1 MSHDVFVSYC
11 QADRESAFELVAQLE
26 AQGISSWIAPR
37 DIAPA
42 VDWAAEIV
50 TAISAARLM
59 VLVFSERCNSSPQVC
74 REVERAVHRQVPVL
88 TLRLE
93 AALPTRSLEYFLST
107 QHWFDAFPSPRA
119 SHYHRVL
126 AHIRTLL
133 NPQTASAHG
142 SAPRTADQDS
152 LPEPAAAATTP
163 MGQPRDQLS
172 QGRTAPRSS
181 RTSATGSFVISAAE
195 RDALERHLA
204 YHIGPVAR
212 LLVDRALRSACGREE
227 LTALLAKEIESPA
240 DRQTF
245 VTSCRVIPH

>member
-1 MSHDVFVSYC
+1 MSHDVFVSYS
-11 QADRESAFELVAQLE
+11 QPDRESALELVAQLE
-26 AQGISSWIAPR
+26 SQGISTWIAPR

-74 REVERAVHRQVPVL
+74 REVERAVHRQVPIL

-93 AALPTRSLEYFLST
+93 PALPTRSLEYFLST
-107 QHWFDAFPSPRA
+107 QHWFDAFPPPRA

-126 AHIRTLL
+126 AHIRALL
-133 NPQTASAHG
+133 NPHTASAHS
-142 SAPRTADQDS
+142 SAPESAYQGS
-152 LPEPAAAATTP
+152 LPAPRAGSAATTTGRP
-163 MGQPRDQLS
+163 TEQLPFRES
-172 QGRTAPRSS
+172 VKGT
-181 RTSATGSFVISAAE
+181 FVISAAE

-212 LLVDRALRSACGREE
+212 LLVERALRSACGREE
-227 LTALLAKEIESPA
+227 LTALLAKEIESPT
-240 DRQTF
+240 DRQRF
-245 VTSCRVIPH
+245 VTSCRVIPR